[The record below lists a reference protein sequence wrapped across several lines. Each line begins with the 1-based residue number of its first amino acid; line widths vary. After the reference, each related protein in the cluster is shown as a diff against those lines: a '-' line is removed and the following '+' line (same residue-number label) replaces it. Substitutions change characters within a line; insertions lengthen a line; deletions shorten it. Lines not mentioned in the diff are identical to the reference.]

1 MTNFA
6 QLDNRKRL
14 NLASV
19 AKSDLYLIT
28 AEPSGRI
35 ILEPA
40 TIVSQLEQDFLS
52 NPEALAA
59 VDAYRSDPSRLVSDP
74 ARASRTA

>member
-1 MTNFA
+1 MTTFA

-40 TIVSQLEQDFLS
+40 SVVSQLERDVLS
-52 NPEALAA
+52 SQKIMAEVAA
-59 VDAYRSDPSRLVSDP
+59 YHADPSDLIEE
-74 ARASRTA
+74 

>member
-28 AEPSGRI
+28 TEPSGRI

-40 TIVSQLEQDFLS
+40 SIVSQLEQDFLS

-59 VDAYRSDPSRLVSDP
+59 VDAYHADPSRLVRDP
-74 ARASRTA
+74 ARQSAS

>member
-1 MTNFA
+1 MTTFA

-40 TIVSQLEQDFLS
+40 SVVSQLERDVLS
-52 NPEALAA
+52 NQKIMAEVAA
-59 VDAYRSDPSRLVSDP
+59 YHADPSDVIEE
-74 ARASRTA
+74 

>member
-28 AEPSGRI
+28 AEPAGRI

-40 TIVSQLEQDFLS
+40 SIVSQLEQDFLS

-59 VDAYRSDPSRLVSDP
+59 VEAYRADPSRLVRDP
-74 ARASRTA
+74 ARPSAP

>member
-1 MTNFA
+1 ME
-6 QLDNRKRL
+6 RVGEERL
-14 NLASV
+14 LQPLAV

-40 TIVSQLEQDFLS
+40 TIVSQLERDFLS
-52 NPEALAA
+52 NSEALAA
-59 VDAYRSDPSRLVSDP
+59 VDAYRSDPGRLVSDP
-74 ARASRTA
+74 ARASRAV